1 MKIIKHILLTLSII
15 SFAWSANALKITSSA
30 QLLSGNHAKG
40 VIGDYLIDNDS
51 ASFVI
56 SDIPNTLYPGKSG
69 GLCIDAALEGGSDDF
84 DLLYLYLDNDYPRQ
98 ATYNTI
104 QIISSGTPHDSAHVR
119 VSGVDFDNANID
131 ITTDYILYNDT
142 PMLKVITRFY
152 NQSISTLNSY
162 GMGDALSWG
171 SDPFVPG
178 ENSSTAWLAS
188 KTPNTLYGYMAH
200 ENFEAIHGSYW
211 SDATINE
218 VDILAGD
225 SASILR
231 YFTVAEDLQGIYS
244 TYLDMNDLP
253 TGKVNVSVTKE
264 GLPLNNALIYFMK
277 EMESGPTLES
287 HTNNLGLL
295 NSHLETGNWICRV
308 TAAGQNEEKLF
319 NISTDSHQNISFTL
333 GATITPTIGQDTLTI
348 IQSPLINIP
357 SMSLP
362 GDTISV
368 KISLPVSESVLSLSL
383 LFNENIIDLNFIE
396 TSESSPYGL
405 RTLEAYL
412 PSSMLYGLYNLK
424 ITCTGADSL
433 DISENSL
440 YVIPEYKD
448 TFSFIHVTDTHLP
461 SHYYWGDEG
470 LETDSTEIE
479 DFRAVIDDINIIN
492 PDFVL
497 HTGDFIND
505 GEIEEL
511 GIPSISRGKKL
522 LHELDVPLFLVSGNH
537 DLGGWDS
544 TPASDGTARRTW
556 WNYFGW
562 KYLSSTSPNAETTQN
577 YSFDYGDV
585 HFIGLEAY
593 DNYDE
598 WRYDLYGETSFI
610 LSQLQWLSFD
620 LMVHADAPLK
630 ILFYHYDFKHELNL
644 SALGVD
650 AAFWGHIHGNNEDAV
665 LPYDISTAAT
675 CDGAR
680 WYRIVKIVNNEITFN
695 KAIQAGYLG
704 ETLIKTVN
712 TDHSLVRIT
721 NNSNIDFEDCLVK
734 FHLEDGMKIDS
745 LTNADLF
752 QIDSLSSPR
761 IVYALV
767 DVPAGSTVDASILT
781 DSIETII
788 ATQIPI
794 TPFILN
800 IYPNPFNPRL
810 SINYQLS
817 IVSMIDISIY
827 NIQGKIVD
835 TLFVGEQYPGTY
847 ELNWNA
853 SDQPSGLYFVKA
865 SITNTSGKF
874 QTVEK
879 CLLMK

>member
-1 MKIIKHILLTLSII
+1 MKLIKWILFSLCLINLS
-15 SFAWSANALKITSSA
+15 WGALATKITSDT
-30 QLLSGNHAKG
+30 QLIPGDHALG
-40 VIGDYLIDNDS
+40 VVGDYLISNDS
-51 ASFVI
+51 VDFII
-56 SDIPNTLYPGKSG
+56 SDIPNSVYPGNTG
-69 GLCIDAALEGGSDDF
+69 GLCIDAALNGGMDDF
-84 DLLYLYLDNDYPRQ
+84 VLMYLYLDKDWPRQ
-98 ATYNTI
+98 GNYNAL
-104 QIISSGTPHDSAHVR
+104 QIVSAGSPNDSAHIRVR
-119 VSGVDFDNANID
+119 GVDSENAAIA
-131 ITTDYILYNDT
+131 ITTDYILYDNT
-142 PMLKVITRFY
+142 SMLKLVTRFY
-152 NQSISTLNSY
+152 NQSETTVNSY
-162 GMGDALSWG
+162 DMGDAFSWG
-171 SDPFVPG
+171 SDPFVPSG
-178 ENSSTAWLAS
+178 NSSTSWLAS

-231 YFTVAEDLQGIYS
+231 YFTCAEDLQGIYN
-244 TYLDMNDLP
+244 TYLDMKNLS
-253 TGKVNVSVTKE
+253 TGQVSVSVIKE
-264 GLPLNNALIYFMK
+264 GLPVNNALIYFLR
-277 EMESGPTLES
+277 EMESGPTLEG
-287 HTNNLGLL
+287 HTNDLGFL

-308 TAAGQNEEKLF
+308 TAAGQNKEKSF
-319 NISTDSHQNISFTL
+319 SISTDSHQNISFTL

-383 LFNENIIDLNFIE
+383 LFNKNITDLNFTE
-396 TSESSPYGL
+396 TSESSPFGL

-412 PSSMLYGLYNLK
+412 PSSMLYGLYDLK
-424 ITCTGADSL
+424 LTCTGIDSL
-433 DISENSL
+433 DISEHSL
-440 YVIPEYKD
+440 YVIPEYKNN
-448 TFSFIHVTDTHLP
+448 FSFIHVTDTHLP
-461 SHYYWGDEG
+461 SHYYWGDDG
-470 LETDSTEIE
+470 LEEDSTEIE

-511 GIPSISRGKKL
+511 GVPSISRGKKL
-522 LHELDVPLFLVSGNH
+522 LYELDVPLFLVSGNH

-556 WNYFGW
+556 WKYFGW
-562 KYLSSTSPNAETTQN
+562 KYLNSTSSTATTTQN
-577 YSFDYGDV
+577 YSFNYGNA
-585 HFIGLEAY
+585 HFMGLEAY

-610 LSQLQWLSFD
+610 SSQFQWLSED
-620 LMVHADAPLK
+620 LAEHSSADLK
-630 ILFYHYDFKHELNL
+630 VLFYHYDFKHELNL

-650 AAFWGHIHGNNEDAV
+650 AAFWGHVHGNNEDAV

-695 KAIQAGYLG
+695 RAIQAGYLG

-767 DVPAGSTVDASILT
+767 DVPAGNTVDASILT
-781 DSIETII
+781 DSIETKI

-810 SINYQLS
+810 SVNYQLS

-853 SDQPSGLYFVKA
+853 SNQPSGLYFVKA